1 MRNPNIAN
9 FDRFDKETLTDE
21 LLRHFKK
28 RAYQRQEK
36 TKDLSQILQPLMRV
50 TKEFASAMPKSAYAK
65 ALKVKRPNKQVVIK
79 NIGNLKLNH
88 LQNSLNYV
96 ITNSKKSAQDEIDN
110 SHLANALDY
119 TTSTAISVID
129 ENGDIVDNSKSILN
143 SWRLDSNKQRIET
156 LIQNRLDFLLQSLQ
170 SALEKQDEVDEKYL
184 KRFAKNYVFYD
195 KRNWLWSQF
204 FIHTGR
210 I

>member
-1 MRNPNIAN
+1 M
-9 FDRFDKETLTDE
+9 E
-21 LLRHFKK
+21 
-28 RAYQRQEK
+28 
-36 TKDLSQILQPLMRV
+36 
-50 TKEFASAMPKSAYAK
+50 
-65 ALKVKRPNKQVVIK
+65 
-79 NIGNLKLNH
+79 
-88 LQNSLNYV
+88 SLNYV
-96 ITNSKKSAQDEIDN
+96 ITNSKQSAQDEIDN
-110 SHLANALDY
+110 SYLVNALEY

>member
-9 FDRFDKETLTDE
+9 FDRFDKETLADE

-96 ITNSKKSAQDEIDN
+96 ITNHK
-110 SHLANALDY
+110 
-119 TTSTAISVID
+119 
-129 ENGDIVDNSKSILN
+129 
-143 SWRLDSNKQRIET
+143 
-156 LIQNRLDFLLQSLQ
+156 
-170 SALEKQDEVDEKYL
+170 
-184 KRFAKNYVFYD
+184 
-195 KRNWLWSQF
+195 
-204 FIHTGR
+204 
-210 I
+210 